1 MKKRGSF
8 FALLAVAFATALFA
22 VPTTAQAGAYQLHQ
36 SDFMDSSGNVK
47 SYGLNPGWAYELAE
61 DVQGAVYISSL
72 STPRQSA
79 SINLNGHTITAPA
92 SLGSAV
98 VSANNKITLK
108 ITNGNLVQENTSLP
122 VVTTGV
128 RNGLNTTPIVNLDL
142 GDGHSC
148 TSNGYPCIDPS
159 KGAVYVNSGLY
170 VLDNSTGSSSS
181 LLTTGKGTIYVNGG
195 YFRVKNEADLIAAS
209 GSNVTLLG
217 GTYFSYPANAA
228 HVGDYDN
235 DMSLCYDGSWYGVS
249 DKYAVK
255 YTDAAKKTY
264 NYCVT
269 GVPTFGNVYFNDL
282 TSAQKFLA
290 DKGGS
295 AVEALFFDVTFVTN
309 NDAGDKITKSPVH
322 YGDKINDVV
331 PSYGTKKGYYFLGW
345 KAEGSSDY
353 VDLESAVT
361 SNLTLNGQW
370 AKTVATIGDVHY
382 SSLADA
388 VADAVEGDVVKLE
401 ADTIESISLG
411 EGAGFTIDLNGHTL
425 AAQSGKA
432 GIELTGKRSLTV
444 INGTI
449 LGNKLDCIL
458 LKKGSDGSV
467 ITLGDTKTDLALKV
481 EDVSDYSDNALCV
494 RSASTININSGSYY
508 SAGNYA
514 VSVSNAGAQINI
526 KDGSFASKGM
536 TKSDQTVFISYG
548 TVNTSG
554 GAFAGYINSANKTTG
569 DSVASLAGGTYGT
582 PDGRA
587 DVADGYCMLKLD
599 SRYEVLPKNEA
610 MPYAYWVVTDADG
623 NKVYYT
629 DEASAKADFTAL
641 GEAGKSVK
649 QLFRVRFYS
658 KGIRVELRYIEDGD
672 ALGELSTPTYEGLTF
687 DGWFD
692 GDTEAS
698 AETSVT
704 SNLSFSAKWST
715 PAPDPDPEAYT
726 VSFDS
731 KGGTYVKSQAV
742 ESGKTATEPSP
753 APTLEGFAFAG
764 WMLNDSAYEF
774 STPVN
779 SNITLVA
786 TWKKDSEP
794 ELTYHTVTFESE
806 GEKLDTQ
813 SVKDGACAT
822 KPSNPIR
829 PGYSFTGW
837 KLKGSSAAY
846 TFTEKVTSDI
856 TLVACWTEDVKPAT
870 CTVTFDSDGGSAVD
884 AQEVIKGQAAS
895 EPAAP
900 AKDGFLFRYWEK
912 DGMAYDF
919 ATPVTKDVKLKAVWG
934 TAVAEYNGVSYLSL
948 QDAIAAVDVN
958 ADGATVKLLKDS
970 REAVHVDG
978 LSNLTIDLNGKTLSN
993 ADGSVSVLSA
1003 TGCSGLTIKGGNVV
1017 VSGASD
1023 DDEACGIVLTD
1034 CTGFTLEG
1042 VTAEVKEGLGKA
1054 LAVSKSDGGQV
1065 GGTIK
1070 GGSYESQRGVAVRL
1084 DGGNFT
1090 IENGSFASKGAAA
1103 VLCENSTL
1111 TVFGGTFSAKD
1122 DQNDDAPALV
1132 LNSTVATVNAGS
1144 FDHPVKVDDTSD
1156 LTVNG
1161 GQFTYIDNSDAE
1173 TAKLLI
1179 NDGAFDEPDNYAY
1192 VAEGKAFFKA
1202 KGGKYVVKSEDEAW
1216 DACKAWVVLGDDAI
1230 YCEDKDEAKKAVKG
1244 IDLDFHEVQFVSRE
1258 KLVKTA
1264 YVLDSSALGRVPA
1277 GEQIAGYT
1285 FAGWFD
1291 GDKVKGASFVPS
1303 EDVTLVAMWTKDG
1316 SDDSDPVVPD
1326 GKDPSDDKGDASD
1339 DKGDT
1344 SDKKGNDAVDEDG
1357 ERSSEV
1363 SGAKANST
1371 AASKDLAG
1379 TGDPAS
1385 AVAGIAAVGAA
1396 FAAVGV
1402 LRRRK

>member
-8 FALLAVAFATALFA
+8 FALLAVAFVAALFA

-36 SDFMDSSGNVK
+36 SDFTDSSGNIK
-47 SYGLNPGWAYELAE
+47 CYDLNPGWAYELAE

-128 RNGLNTTPIVNLDL
+128 KNGLNTTPIVNLDL

-159 KGAVYVNSGLY
+159 KGVVYANSGLY
-170 VLDNSTGSSSS
+170 VLNNSTGSSSS

-195 YFRVKNEADLIAAS
+195 YFRVKNETDRIAAS

-249 DKYAVK
+249 DKYTVK
-255 YTDAAKKTY
+255 YTDTAKKTY

-282 TSAQKFLA
+282 TNAQKFLA

-295 AVEALFFDVTFVTN
+295 AVEALFFDITFVTN
-309 NDAGDKITKSPVH
+309 NDAGDRIIKSPVH
-322 YGDKINDVV
+322 YGDKINDVA

-353 VDLESAVT
+353 IDLESAVT

-382 SSLADA
+382 FSLADA
-388 VADAVEGDVVKLE
+388 VADAVEGDTVKLE

-467 ITLGDTKTDLALKV
+467 LTLGDTKTDLALEV

-508 SAGNYA
+508 SAGDYA

-526 KDGSFASKGM
+526 KDGSFASEGM

-610 MPYAYWVVTDADG
+610 MPYAYWVVTDTDG

-629 DEASAKADFTAL
+629 DETSARADFTAL
-641 GEAGKSVK
+641 GEAGKYVR

-658 KGIRVELRYIEDGD
+658 KGVRVELRYIEDGD

-692 GDTEAS
+692 GDTKAS
-698 AETSVT
+698 AEASVT
-704 SNLSFSAKWST
+704 SNLSFSAKWSE
-715 PAPDPDPEAYT
+715 PAPEPDPETYVVT
-726 VSFDS
+726 FDS
-731 KGGTYVKSQAV
+731 RGGTYVGFQEV
-742 ESGKTATEPSP
+742 ESGKTATEPTP
-753 APTLEGFAFAG
+753 APTLTGYTFKG
-764 WMLNDSAYEF
+764 WMLDDAAYAF
-774 STPVN
+774 STPVK

-786 TWKKDSEP
+786 TWEKDSEP
-794 ELTYHTVTFESE
+794 EPTYHTVTFMSE
-806 GEKLDTQ
+806 GKKLDTQ
-813 SVKDGACAT
+813 QVEDGKCAV

-829 PGYSFTGW
+829 PGYSFSGW
-837 KLKGSSAAY
+837 KLGGADY
-846 TFTEKVTSDI
+846 TFTEKVTTDI
-856 TLVACWTEDVKPAT
+856 TLVASWTEDVKPAT
-870 CTVTFDSDGGSAVD
+870 YTVTFDSDGGTAID
-884 AQEVIKGQAAS
+884 ALEVVQGQAAV
-895 EPAAP
+895 EPGAP
-900 AKDGFLFRYWEK
+900 TKEGFLFRYWEK
-912 DGMAYDF
+912 DGEAYDF
-919 ATPVTKDVKLKAVWG
+919 STPVVSNLELKAVWG

-948 QDAIAAVDVN
+948 QDAIAAVDPN

-970 REAVHVDG
+970 CEAVHVDG
-978 LSNLTIDLNGKTLSN
+978 LTNLTIDLNGKTLSN
-993 ADGSVSVLSA
+993 VEGFASVLSA
-1003 TGCSGLTIKGGNVV
+1003 TGCSGLTIKGGGVV
-1017 VSGASD
+1017 VNDVAD
-1023 DDEACGIVLTD
+1023 DSETDGIVLVD
-1034 CTGFTLEG
+1034 CDGFTLED
-1042 VTAEVKEGLGKA
+1042 VAAEVKDGLGKA
-1054 LAVSKSDGGQV
+1054 LAVSKTDDGQTS
-1065 GGTIK
+1065 GTIK
-1070 GGSYESQRGVAVRL
+1070 GGSYVSSHSVAARL
-1084 DGGNFT
+1084 DGGDFI
-1090 IENGSFASKGAAA
+1090 IESGSFASKSAAA

-1111 TVFGGTFSAKD
+1111 TVAGGTFTAKG
-1122 DQNDDAPALV
+1122 DQDDDAPALV
-1132 LNSTVATVNAGS
+1132 LNGTVATVNAGA

-1161 GQFTYIDNSDAE
+1161 GQFTYIDSSDAE
-1173 TAKLLI
+1173 TARLLI
-1179 NDGAFDEPDNYAY
+1179 NDGTFDEPDNYAY
-1192 VAEGKAFFKA
+1192 VVEDKALFKA
-1202 KGGKYVVKSEDEAW
+1202 KGGKYTVKAEDEAW
-1216 DACKAWVVLGDDAI
+1216 NACKAWVVLGDDAI

-1244 IDLDFHEVQFVSRE
+1244 IDLDFHEVQFVSME

-1277 GEQIAGYT
+1277 GEQVAGYT

-1291 GDKVKGASFVPS
+1291 GDKAKGAGFVPTD
-1303 EDVTLVAMWTKDG
+1303 DVTLVAMWTKDG

-1326 GKDPSDDKGDASD
+1326 GKDTSDDKG
-1339 DKGDT
+1339 GT
-1344 SDKKGNDAVDEDG
+1344 SDKKSDAAVDEDE
-1357 ERSSEV
+1357 ERSSEAN
-1363 SGAKANST
+1363 GAKAGST
-1371 AASKDLAG
+1371 ADAQGLAG
-1379 TGDPAS
+1379 TGDPVS
-1385 AVAGIAAVGAA
+1385 AAAGIAATGAA

-1402 LRRRK
+1402 FRRRK